1 MIDGVLDDHFDIEG
15 TSVVPIQFLDRTFH
29 GAALQP
35 EKRLQLAVLADAA
48 ATYTRSA
55 PSAADTDNTVFVEVE
70 EWFASES
77 AAGPFSFVGI
87 CDSLGF
93 DPAYI
98 RRGLRMT
105 GLQLGGR
112 IGRRVARRIA
122 GSRTR
127 VRGPRIR
134 RVA

>member
-1 MIDGVLDDHFDIEG
+1 MTTARCVRLVRRG
-15 TSVVPIQFLDRTFH
+15 IQGL
-29 GAALQP
+29 
-35 EKRLQLAVLADAA
+35 
-48 ATYTRSA
+48 S
-55 PSAADTDNTVFVEVE
+55 FVE
-70 EWFASES
+70 
-77 AAGPFSFVGI
+77 I

-112 IGRRVARRIA
+112 TGRGVARRIA